1 MRSWFLMG
9 SILYIKKNNIVNL
22 RMSNKSTHTHTKKL
36 IILLS
41 FIINQHS
48 FYIYIF
54 PSPYGTSSV
63 LQSVTP
69 FLCKLQSSVYCNNM
83 MYVRALKYPTHWANV
98 DQKEKKNDTHSHFRH
113 MLIDLF
119 KKSLL
124 RAILS
129 IDRSFRN
136 YKQSCQRIIYWSKK
150 MNANV
155 SRIEVR

>member
-1 MRSWFLMG
+1 
-9 SILYIKKNNIVNL
+9 
-22 RMSNKSTHTHTKKL
+22 MSNNRQKKKKL

-48 FYIYIF
+48 FSLYIL
-54 PSPYGTSSV
+54 SPYGTSSV

-69 FLCKLQSSVYCNNM
+69 YLCKLQSSVYSNNM
-83 MYVRALKYPTHWANV
+83 MYVCALKYSTHWANV
-98 DQKEKKNDTHSHFRH
+98 DQKKKKNDTHSHFRH

-124 RAILS
+124 RAIVS

-155 SRIEVR
+155 LKSR